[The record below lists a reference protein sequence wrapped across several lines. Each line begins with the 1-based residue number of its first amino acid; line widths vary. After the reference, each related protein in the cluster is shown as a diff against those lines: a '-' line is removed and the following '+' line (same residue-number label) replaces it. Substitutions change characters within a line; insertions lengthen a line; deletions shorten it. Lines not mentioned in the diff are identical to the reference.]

1 MSNQTDE
8 RRGGTSASNAQA
20 DSLCPGRHLAQRGLP
35 ETSNGDASYGTRIHA
50 ALSTQDPSNLTLEE
64 RETYDACLAIE
75 AEQVKKFFG
84 AEFAKDVKT
93 IRENGGET
101 RRWVKVPAVAGG
113 PIVFEHS
120 CQCDVVH
127 RTVQRALIV
136 EYKTLAGDV
145 PVSSKNLQLR
155 DQQCLVRGSLL
166 IQGDIGV
173 VVVQPFVTR
182 NPDICVYTAE
192 DTMQATLEMFDRIR
206 ASNNPKSLRVAG
218 EDQCKYCRAKFHCLE
233 YQQWASAMVPALAR
247 LEVPA
252 AQWTAE
258 QRSIFLSRAPIAEK
272 WLEETKAAIKAGL
285 LQDPNFAPGFTLKAG
300 NTIETVKDPQECFN
314 RFLGLG
320 GKPEQFMQAV
330 KVGKT
335 ALKEAVHVATDKKGK
350 ALDKVIE
357 DMLQGITE
365 RKQNSPSIVKVGDK

>member
-1 MSNQTDE
+1 
-8 RRGGTSASNAQA
+8 
-20 DSLCPGRHLAQRGLP
+20 
-35 ETSNGDASYGTRIHA
+35 
-50 ALSTQDPSNLTLEE
+50 
-64 RETYDACLAIE
+64 
-75 AEQVKKFFG
+75 
-84 AEFAKDVKT
+84 
-93 IRENGGET
+93 
-101 RRWVKVPAVAGG
+101 
-113 PIVFEHS
+113 
-120 CQCDVVH
+120 
-127 RTVQRALIV
+127 
-136 EYKTLAGDV
+136 
-145 PVSSKNLQLR
+145 
-155 DQQCLVRGSLL
+155 
-166 IQGDIGV
+166 
-173 VVVQPFVTR
+173 
-182 NPDICVYTAE
+182 
-192 DTMQATLEMFDRIR
+192 MQAALEMFDRIR

-357 DMLQGITE
+357 DLLQGITE